1 MSAPKTVQISSRLRA
16 LLLRAER
23 SLARL
28 DGALA
33 TVPDPRPFVAM
44 CLRREAASSSGLAGA
59 PVSIEDLLA
68 VEAGLT
74 VTGGAARGVAEARN
88 QIAALEQGL
97 AELSGSG
104 VSGQLL
110 GSMHA
115 RLLGEGRSGPTAGRA
130 LREIERYL
138 TARDDLPD
146 LLRIGLIHSR
156 LLAVRP
162 FPSGT
167 GRIGR
172 LVIPLLLVE
181 RGVLRSPVLH
191 LSGQLRLHRRRYHTS
206 LNAARDQGDQEGW
219 LTFFLEQLDEASVAA
234 AEDARRVLLLQAEQ
248 RGVVIRELGRT
259 IASGL
264 QVLEAL
270 PEAPIVSVHD
280 VQERIGTTYAAANNL
295 VARLVALGILVE
307 FTGNARNRRFR
318 YDPFMQLFSESGGR

>member
-33 TVPDPRPFVAM
+33 TVPDSGPFVAM
-44 CLRREAASSSGLAGA
+44 CVRREAASSSGLAGA

-68 VEAGLT
+68 VEAGLN
-74 VTGGAARGVAEARN
+74 VTGPAARGVAEASN
-88 QIAALEQGL
+88 QIAALKKGL
-97 AELSGSG
+97 AELSDSG
-104 VSGQLL
+104 VSGQSLR
-110 GSMHA
+110 SMHA
-115 RLLGEGRSGPTAGRA
+115 RLLGEGRGGPTAGRA
-130 LREIERYL
+130 LREIERFL

-146 LLRIGLIHSR
+146 LLRIGLIHAR

-167 GRIGR
+167 GRVGR
-172 LVIPLLLVE
+172 LIIPLLLVE
-181 RGVLRSPVLH
+181 RRVLRSPVLH

-206 LNAARDQGDQEGW
+206 LNAARDRGDQEGW
-219 LTFFLEQLDEASVAA
+219 LAFFLEQLHDASVAA
-234 AEDARRVLLLQAEQ
+234 AADARGVLVLQAEH
-248 RGVVIRELGRT
+248 REILVRELGRAVAT
-259 IASGL
+259 GL
-264 QVLEAL
+264 RVLESL
-270 PEAPIVSVHD
+270 PHTPIVSVQD
-280 VQERIGTTYAAANNL
+280 VQQKIGTTYAAANNL

-318 YDPFMQLFSESGGR
+318 YDPFVELFSEAGGR

>member
-1 MSAPKTVQISSRLRA
+1 MSAPKSVQISPQLRA

-33 TVPDPRPFVAM
+33 TVPDPGPFVAM

-59 PVSIEDLLA
+59 PVSLEDLLA

-74 VTGGAARGVAEARN
+74 VTGPAARGVAEAGN
-88 QIAALEQGL
+88 QIAALRQGL
-97 AELSGSG
+97 AELAVSG
-104 VSGQLL
+104 VSGQSLRSL
-110 GSMHA
+110 HA
-115 RLLGEGRSGPTAGRA
+115 RLLGEGRSGPTTGRT

-156 LLAVRP
+156 LLAIRP

-167 GRIGR
+167 GRVGR

-206 LNAARDQGDQEGW
+206 LNAARDRGDQEAW
-219 LTFFLEQLDEASVAA
+219 LTFFLEQLEEASVLAA
-234 AEDARRVLLLQAEQ
+234 ADARRVLVLQEEH
-248 RGVVIRELGRT
+248 RRIVIRELGRAV
-259 IASGL
+259 ASGL
-264 QVLEAL
+264 QVLESL
-270 PEAPIVSVHD
+270 PHAPIVSVHE

-295 VARLVALGILVE
+295 VARLVSLGILVE

-318 YDPFMQLFSESGGR
+318 YDPFVELFSEAGGR